1 MTMQLLAMPRFGV
14 ILFLVTGVHSLFLA
28 PRKPRANPRGLPE
41 AISRINEARATEA
54 KTEQE
59 TTQMEAVQPER
70 KEVQVEAVKAVA
82 VEAREQPQVA
92 TPKKGLSHAELSRRW
107 HEEAGKL
114 HEGHHKDEDEHE
126 HFADEDE
133 HEHFA

>member
-41 AISRINEARATEA
+41 AISRINEAQATEA

-82 VEAREQPQVA
+82 VEAREQPQDA
-92 TPKKGLSHAELSRRW
+92 TPKESLSVEPVRKEVRV
-107 HEEAGKL
+107 EAMK
-114 HEGHHKDEDEHE
+114 
-126 HFADEDE
+126 AV
-133 HEHFA
+133 